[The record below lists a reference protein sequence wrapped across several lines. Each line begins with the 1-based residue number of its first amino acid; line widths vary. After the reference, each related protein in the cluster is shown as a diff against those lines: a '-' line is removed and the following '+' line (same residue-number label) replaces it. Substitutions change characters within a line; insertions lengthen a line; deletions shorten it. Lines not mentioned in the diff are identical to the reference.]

1 MFPSLDALMRKQQS
15 IQDCSRGLGAPT
27 AQLQRAK
34 LGTQPAG
41 SGMKS
46 PVVAHIRDEGSHMH
60 TMWLS

>member
-1 MFPSLDALMRKQQS
+1 MRKQQS